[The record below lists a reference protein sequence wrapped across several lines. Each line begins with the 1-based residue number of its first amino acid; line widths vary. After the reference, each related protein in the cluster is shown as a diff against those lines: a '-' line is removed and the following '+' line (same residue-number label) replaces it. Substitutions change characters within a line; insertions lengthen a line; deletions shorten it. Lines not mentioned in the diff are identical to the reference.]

1 MVECFPGTLL
11 QIQER
16 ASFDFIVVLGFR
28 IHQKVNRGEEGI
40 EWGFGLACWHGTT
53 PFRGIISPILTWLM
67 IQDVGTATWRRK
79 LSGGGFLETWR
90 RKLLYPGLRQ
100 MILVT
105 QTMVYCIILHFILC
119 FSLHYFWFLISCSII
134 KRSSYKNRYI
144 LACETKM
151 KFMFRLIFIV
161 VVIFDSNIFVQN
173 NSNLAQWV
181 ES

>member
-1 MVECFPGTLL
+1 MVECFPGGEGLILL
-11 QIQER
+11 YCGSEIQDTPEGWLR
-16 ASFDFIVVLGFR
+16 
-28 IHQKVNRGEEGI
+28 RGREG
-40 EWGFGLACWHGTT
+40 WGCGLACWHGTI
-53 PFRGIISPILTWLM
+53 PFRGIISLILTWLM
-67 IQDVGTATWRRK
+67 IQGVGTATWRRK
-79 LSGGGFLETWR
+79 LSL
-90 RKLLYPGLRQ
+90 LLYPGLRQ
-100 MILVT
+100 IILVT

-151 KFMFRLIFIV
+151 KLMFRLIFIV